1 MVERK
6 PLLDW
11 LAHGILVLGVLAVAL
26 PIWIAF
32 VGSTH
37 TL

>member
-11 LAHGILVLGVLAVAL
+11 LSHGILVVGVAIVAL

-32 VGSTH
+32 AFS
-37 TL
+37 LF